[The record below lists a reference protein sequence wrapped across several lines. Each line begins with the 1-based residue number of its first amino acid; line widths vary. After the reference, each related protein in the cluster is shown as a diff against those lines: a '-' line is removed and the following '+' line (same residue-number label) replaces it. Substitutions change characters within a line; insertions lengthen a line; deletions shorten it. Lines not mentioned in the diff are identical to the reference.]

1 MQNFMFQLLLLTQ
14 DDNRFSEQLK
24 TEFKRT
30 MKWNKYRSEMTKQT
44 KTNNL
49 NYLVDPDLTKLIHYL
64 SYHLKM
70 KIVEH
75 LFQSIIRQKLK

>member
-30 MKWNKYRSEMTKQT
+30 IKWNKYRSEMTKQT
-44 KTNNL
+44 KTKNL
-49 NYLVDPDLTKLIHYL
+49 NYLVNPAFK
-64 SYHLKM
+64 SQW
-70 KIVEH
+70 IVC
-75 LFQSIIRQKLK
+75 FII